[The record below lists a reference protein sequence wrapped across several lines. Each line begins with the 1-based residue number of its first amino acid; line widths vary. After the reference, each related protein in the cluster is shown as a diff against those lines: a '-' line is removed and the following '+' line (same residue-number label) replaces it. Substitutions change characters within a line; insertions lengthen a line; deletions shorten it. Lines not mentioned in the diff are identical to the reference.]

1 MAAPAV
7 AEFLK
12 GSFEMPTITCV
23 DDFRTLAKR
32 RIPRFAFDYLD
43 GGAGHEIGLRRNVEA
58 FDALKLMPRM
68 LVNVD
73 KIDTS
78 TTFFGRKW
86 SMPFATAPIGAGGI
100 MWPGGEE
107 AIARAAVEAGIPY
120 TNATPACI
128 SLERVKEVA
137 GDNAWFQLYV
147 GRAEPMVQDL
157 VNRAEAAGYDVMF
170 VTVDVPVP
178 PRRFRDLR
186 NKFTMPFAWS
196 PSVIW
201 QLVQRPQWSLGT
213 LMNGIPRFANME
225 RYAPIKGVQPMARY
239 MSSQVT
245 GKFDWDSLKR
255 LRDRWKG
262 RIVPKGLM
270 SVEDCLKAKAI
281 GCDGIVVSNHGG
293 RQLGSLPTSIEV
305 LPAIRAAVGK
315 DFPLIIDSGIR
326 SGEHIVKA
334 IASGADFCLLGRA
347 VVYSVAALGK
357 SGPKVA
363 LDMLRAEME
372 QVLGQIGYPQIA
384 DLKAHSP
391 AML

>member
-1 MAAPAV
+1 
-7 AEFLK
+7 
-12 GSFEMPTITCV
+12 MPTITCV
-23 DDFRTLAKR
+23 DDFRTLARR

-86 SMPFATAPIGAGGI
+86 NMPFATAPIGAGGI

-128 SLERVKEVA
+128 SLERIKEVA

-201 QLVQRPQWSLGT
+201 QLVQRPQWSIGT

-262 RIVPKGLM
+262 KIVPKGLM

-293 RQLGSLPTSIEV
+293 RQLGSLPSSIEV

-334 IASGADFCLLGRA
+334 LASGADFCLLGRA

-357 SGPKVA
+357 AGPKVA
-363 LDMLRAEME
+363 LDMLKAEME
-372 QVLGQIGYPQIA
+372 QVQGQIGYPQLA
-384 DLKAHSP
+384 DLKSHSP
-391 AML
+391 AMPA

>member
-1 MAAPAV
+1 MV
-7 AEFLK
+7 
-12 GSFEMPTITCV
+12 ITSV
-23 DDFRTLAKR
+23 EDFRTLAKR

-43 GGAGHEIGLRRNVEA
+43 GGAGEEIGLRRNIEA

-68 LVNVD
+68 LVNVE
-73 KIDTS
+73 KIDLS
-78 TTFFGRKW
+78 TTFFGRTWK
-86 SMPFATAPIGAGGI
+86 MPFATAPIGAGGI

-107 AIARAAVEAGIPY
+107 AIARAAVDAGIPY

-128 SLERVKEVA
+128 SLERVREIA

-147 GRAEPMVQDL
+147 GRAEPMVEDL
-157 VNRAEAAGYDVMF
+157 VNRAAAAGYDLMF

-178 PRRFRDLR
+178 PRRLRDLK
-186 NKFTMPFAWS
+186 NHFTMPFAWS

-201 QLVQRPQWSLGT
+201 QLVQRPRWSIGT
-213 LMNGIPRFANME
+213 LLNGIPRFANME

-245 GKFDWDSLKR
+245 GKFDWESLKR

-270 SVEDCLKAKAI
+270 SVEDCLKAKEI
-281 GCDGIVVSNHGG
+281 GCDGVVVSNHGG
-293 RQLGSLPTSIEV
+293 RQLGSLPSSIEV

-334 IASGADFCLLGRA
+334 LASGADFCLLGRA
-347 VVYSVAALGK
+347 VVYSVAAMGK
-357 SGPKVA
+357 PGPKMA
-363 LDMLRAEME
+363 LDLLRAESE
-372 QVLGQIGYPQIA
+372 QVLGQIGYPNLA
-384 DLKAHSP
+384 ELKAKSP
-391 AML
+391 VMR

>member
-1 MAAPAV
+1 
-7 AEFLK
+7 
-12 GSFEMPTITCV
+12 MPTITCV

-391 AML
+391 AMP

>member
-1 MAAPAV
+1 
-7 AEFLK
+7 
-12 GSFEMPTITCV
+12 MPTITCI
-23 DDFRTLAKR
+23 DDFRTLASR

-43 GGAGHEIGLRRNVEA
+43 GGAGEEIGLRRNIEA

-68 LVNVD
+68 LVNVE
-73 KIDTS
+73 KIDLS
-78 TTFFGRKW
+78 TNFFGRKW
-86 SMPFATAPIGAGGI
+86 NMPFATAPIGAGGI

-128 SLERVKEVA
+128 SLERVREVA
-137 GDNAWFQLYV
+137 GENAWFQLYV

-157 VNRAEAAGYDVMF
+157 IDRAEAAGYDVMF

-178 PRRFRDLR
+178 PRRLRDLR
-186 NKFTMPFAWS
+186 NHFTMPFAWS
-196 PSVIW
+196 PWVIW
-201 QLVQRPQWSLGT
+201 QLMIHPEWSIGT
-213 LMNGIPRFANME
+213 LLNGIPRFANME

-270 SVEDCLKAKAI
+270 SVEDCLKAKEI

-293 RQLGSLPTSIEV
+293 RQLGSLPSSIEV

-315 DFPLIIDSGIR
+315 DFPLIVDSGIR

-347 VVYSVAALGK
+347 IVYSVAGMGK
-357 SGPKVA
+357 PGPKMA
-363 LDMLRAEME
+363 LDLLRAEME
-372 QVLGQIGYPQIA
+372 QVLGQIGYPKIA
-384 DLKAHSP
+384 DLNTNSP
-391 AML
+391 IMR